1 MKFNQNN
8 YVIKE
13 SKKLKPILET
23 YEKVKRIEIGFSLA
37 FVDIT

>member
-1 MKFNQNN
+1 MKSNQSN

-13 SKKLKPILET
+13 SKNLKPILET
-23 YEKVKRIEIGFSLA
+23 YEKVKRTAIGFSLA